1 MLEETEGIA
10 ADLTWTGLHEPYLE
24 EPIVRFDGEDV
35 PTLSALAAQ
44 MKGRTPGEKV
54 TLTVWRAG
62 QTRKVAATLGS
73 SD

>member
-1 MLEETEGIA
+1 MQGDVITAVDGQAVSDLDDMLALLETRQI
-10 ADLTWTGLHEPYLE
+10 
-24 EPIVRFDGEDV
+24 
-35 PTLSALAAQ
+35 
-44 MKGRTPGEKV
+44 GEKV